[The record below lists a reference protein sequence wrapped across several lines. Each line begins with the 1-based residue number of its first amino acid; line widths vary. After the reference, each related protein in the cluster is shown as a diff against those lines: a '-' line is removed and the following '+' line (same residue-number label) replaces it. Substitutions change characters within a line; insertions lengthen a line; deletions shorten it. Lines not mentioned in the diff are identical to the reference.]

1 MQCEIFLQRL
11 DLIVSLEFLP
21 EADDRIQRQ
30 HEKDDDKV
38 FPMPNH
44 SGEYRGDFDHPRDRS
59 PKKRQEPLEWA
70 DMPFFDGIRTVLLE
84 PVRRL
89 FLGQSMLDTRMEL
102 GERLLNRPGTSW
114 YLHTFGRICR
124 WRCGLGPI
132 RLGRVCRSRGLGL
145 LPVLD

>member
-59 PKKRQEPLEWA
+59 PQERQEPLEWA
-70 DMPFFDGIRTVLLE
+70 DMLFFDGIRTVLLE
-84 PVRRL
+84 SARRL
-89 FLGQSMLDTRMEL
+89 FLGQSMLDSRMEL
-102 GERLLNRPGTSW
+102 GERLLDRPGIGW
-114 YLHTFGRICR
+114 FLYTFRRISL
-124 WRCGLGPI
+124 GLIFLGPI
-132 RLGRVCRSRGLGL
+132 CLRRISLGGVSLGYICGT
-145 LPVLD
+145 